1 MLCMMLRWWPASRGC
16 VCVHTK
22 KTMILLWCRRR
33 RKERKLFVQIFFSFA
48 SFIMIIKRWNS
59 FLYYF
64 LSTTFLN
71 RLRFSL
77 DFWKESLVWIF
88 SSCVLHILC
97 LCELYYPS
105 VSSNI
110 FFQIRYS
117 KKFRFKNLFSTIC
130 WRPVRVEDHSELV
143 IVAELWAHA
152 SEYLNMLNL
161 MMPLH
166 QNVLVLWKAPSI
178 QAILA

>member
-1 MLCMMLRWWPASRGC
+1 MLKLRGLKEGRHAVRDAVCTQDDAKMMAGKSG

-130 WRPVRVEDHSELV
+130 WRPVLKT
-143 IVAELWAHA
+143 IV
-152 SEYLNMLNL
+152 N
-161 MMPLH
+161 
-166 QNVLVLWKAPSI
+166 
-178 QAILA
+178 